1 SPAFGMPYCV
11 VSVGCLGLRR
21 REPEMERPLRVG
33 GSGSGGLVISAT
45 SSVLTLILWILDL
58 PITPFSAELEW
69 RSWVM
74 FGAWLLVGIFFMF
87 RLPTGIKAGP
97 RAESELL
104 AKVRALRGK

>member
-1 SPAFGMPYCV
+1 R
-11 VSVGCLGLRR
+11 VSSGLLVTRR
-21 REPEMERPLRVG
+21 RAPATQRPLNVA
-33 GSGSGGLVISAT
+33 GSGRGRLVICAT
-45 SSVLTLILWILDL
+45 PTVLTLILFFLSL
-58 PITPFSAELEW
+58 PITPFSAELDW

-74 FGAWLLVGIFFMF
+74 FGAWLLVGIFFMS